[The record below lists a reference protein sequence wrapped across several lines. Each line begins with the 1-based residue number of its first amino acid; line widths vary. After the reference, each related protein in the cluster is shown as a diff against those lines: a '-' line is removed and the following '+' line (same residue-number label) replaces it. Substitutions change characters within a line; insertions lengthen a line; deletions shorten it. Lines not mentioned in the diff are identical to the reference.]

1 MNIFYLIIQGIV
13 QGLTEFLPI
22 SSSGHLV
29 IVQHITEN
37 NNNNFFIN
45 IMLHMGA
52 LLALTIAY
60 HKLIIRLFHAVF
72 TIICDMI
79 MGRFHWTEMNED
91 ENLLV
96 MLLIGFLPL
105 LLLFVPLPFS
115 GGLNAMNIAE
125 ILTNN
130 NAYLIITGISMMVTG
145 VMLVLGYLS
154 NDMTEKLYKK
164 RGIVRKKGAGRR
176 FLNVIDVLSMGMA
189 QMFSAIFPGLS
200 RIASVFVIGE
210 MRGINKQKALDYA
223 FLTAIPTISAAVII
237 EGKSAFQSDS
247 MKTEIMLPLILGIVI
262 SAVTGLFAISFFKW
276 ILKKKKNIVLFVLY
290 GLVVGTVITV
300 ISVTELKSGIN
311 LFTGKYLVF
320 L

>member
-29 IVQHITEN
+29 IVQHITGN
-37 NNNNFFIN
+37 NNDNFFIN

-60 HKLIIRLFHAVF
+60 HKLIIRLFRAVF
-72 TIICDMI
+72 TIIGDMI

-115 GGLNAMNIAE
+115 GGLNAINIAE

-130 NAYLIITGISMMVTG
+130 NAYFIITGISMIITG

-154 NDMTEKLYKK
+154 NNMTEELYKK

-176 FLNVIDVLSMGMA
+176 FLNVIDVLSMGVA

-200 RIASVFVIGE
+200 RITSIFVIGE
-210 MRGINKQKALDYA
+210 MRGINKQKSLDYA
-223 FLTAIPTISAAVII
+223 FLTAIPTIITAVVI
-237 EGKSAFQSDS
+237 EGNNAFHHESIPS
-247 MKTEIMLPLILGIVI
+247 EIILPLILGIVI
-262 SAVTGLFAISFFKW
+262 SAVTGLFAISVFKW
-276 ILKKKKNIVLFVLY
+276 ILKKKNLILFVLY
-290 GLVVGTVITV
+290 CLIVGIAITV
-300 ISVTELKSGIN
+300 ISVIELKSGMN

>member
-29 IVQHITEN
+29 IVQHIAGN

-60 HKLIIRLFHAVF
+60 RKLIIRLFHAVF
-72 TIICDMI
+72 TIIGDMI
-79 MGRFHWTEMNED
+79 MGRFHWTEMKED

-115 GGLNAMNIAE
+115 GGLNAINIAE

-130 NAYLIITGISMMVTG
+130 NAYFIITGISMIVTG

-176 FLNVIDVLSMGMA
+176 FLNVIDVLSMGIA

-200 RIASVFVIGE
+200 RLASVFVIGE
-210 MRGINKQKALDYA
+210 MRGINRQKALDYA
-223 FLTAIPTISAAVII
+223 FLTAIPTITVAVVM
-237 EGKSAFQSDS
+237 EGRRAFLSENIQS
-247 MKTEIMLPLILGIVI
+247 EIMLPLILGIVI
-262 SAVTGLFAISFFKW
+262 SAVTGLFAISVFKW
-276 ILKKKKNIVLFVLY
+276 ILKKKNIVLFIVY
-290 GLVVGTVITV
+290 GLVVGIVITV